1 MKIVP
6 VYNRWIQQ
14 RCCQSKGIWH
24 NFWWQHP
31 HIVQYSTSFVTYV
44 FFIWF
49 FLKIEILPRKKH
61 RQIEWISN
69 NCNIF
74 KFGSHWL
81 SWWYFSLLAWFGVAL
96 SSSSRKTRIE
106 YIGQKLHHHYHY
118 FQDYTLTRYR
128 LEYPHIPRYTH
139 VGKNI
144 PVNHPKI

>member
-81 SWWYFSLLAWFGVAL
+81 SWWYFFFASLVWCSIEFLLQENKNRIYRAKVAPSL
-96 SSSSRKTRIE
+96 S
-106 YIGQKLHHHYHY
+106 L
-118 FQDYTLTRYR
+118 FPR
-128 LEYPHIPRYTH
+128 LYSYKIPFRVPTH
-139 VGKNI
+139 TQV
-144 PVNHPKI
+144 PTCR